1 VLHLAPGAR
10 LDEYGGP
17 LRMTTRHVTEIP
29 PNASIASLIDAH
41 AAAEPEKTFLVVPAG
56 EDAPAREISY
66 RELREAVRAFSAR
79 LDGLGIAPGEPVSV
93 MMSNGWCAVLSILG
107 ALYGGR
113 IVAPVNLV
121 AGDTQI
127 GYMLDHSGTRI
138 VLASDEEEVRLRA
151 ITGRLDGDIRIVTCP
166 ADDPPRWPEDC
177 GGDSEAVTGESD
189 CEADGLL
196 MYTSGTT
203 GNPKGAVLSQRAIIA
218 GGANAI
224 TAHHL
229 TGADKTLL
237 VLPLYHIN
245 GFCVSLMSTIRSG
258 ASLVVPHRF
267 SARRF
272 WDQLL
277 DNECT
282 WFSAVPTQIQYL
294 LKGAEENGP
303 PPRERMEGVRF
314 ARSASAPLSPDIQRR
329 FEDLTGLIII
339 ETMGLTE
346 CAAQILSNPMPPGVR
361 KFGSPGIA
369 FGNEVRVVDDGF
381 KPVPAGTPGEIAV
394 RGDNVFR
401 LYLKNEAATTEAFTP
416 DGWFRTGD
424 LGYMDEDGYVFVTGR
439 IKELI
444 IKGGENIAPREIDEA
459 LLSHPDVVE
468 AAAFARSCENY
479 GQTVEAAV
487 VLSAA
492 GGCGEAELI
501 ELCRSH
507 VGAFK
512 APDRVHILTDLP
524 RGPSGKVQRLKLAEQ
539 FS

>member
-1 VLHLAPGAR
+1 
-10 LDEYGGP
+10 
-17 LRMTTRHVTEIP
+17 VTETP
-29 PNASIASLIDAH
+29 SSAAIASLIDAH
-41 AAAEPEKTFLVVPAG
+41 ADRQPDEVALI
-56 EDAPAREISY
+56 APADDGTAARTVTWAG
-66 RELREAVRAFSAR
+66 LREEVRAFAAR
-79 LDGLGIAPGEPVSV
+79 LDGLGIARGAPVSV
-93 MMSNGWCAVLSILG
+93 MMANGWCAVLSILG

-121 AGDTQI
+121 AGDAQI
-127 GYMLDHSGTRI
+127 GYMLGHSGSRL
-138 VLASDEEEVRLRA
+138 VLVSEEEEARLKA
-151 ITGRLDGDIRIVTCP
+151 IAKTLDRDIPIVTCNIDTGP
-166 ADDPPRWPEDC
+166 HWPDDCPCEV
-177 GGDSEAVTGESD
+177 ANVIGETD
-189 CEADGLL
+189 PEADGLL

-203 GNPKGAVLSQRAIIA
+203 GNPKGAVLSQRAILA
-218 GGANAI
+218 GGINTI

-229 TGADKTLL
+229 TGEDRTLL

-245 GFCVSLMSTIRSG
+245 GFCVSLMSTVAAG
-258 ASLVVPHRF
+258 ASMVVPHRF

-277 DNECT
+277 DNHCT

-303 PPRERMEGVRF
+303 PPRQRMKAVRF
-314 ARSASAPLSPDIQRR
+314 ARSASAPLSPDIQKR

-346 CAAQILSNPMPPGVR
+346 CAAQILSNPMPPGTR

-369 FGNEVRVVDDGF
+369 FGNEVRIVNEAFRAV
-381 KPVPAGTPGEIAV
+381 PVGTPGEIAV
-394 RGDNVFR
+394 KGGNVFR
-401 LYLKNEAATTEAFTP
+401 LYLKNDEATAEAFTP

-424 LGYMDEDGYVFVTGR
+424 LGTMDEDGYVFVTGR
-439 IKELI
+439 LKELI

-468 AAAFARSCENY
+468 AAAFARPCENY

-487 VLSAA
+487 VLRE
-492 GGCGEAELI
+492 GGTCGEDELI
-501 ELCRSH
+501 ALCRDH

-512 APDRVHILTDLP
+512 APDRVHIVDDLP

-539 FS
+539 FA